1 MKLFIQ
7 IPCYN
12 EKDSLS
18 KVLEGI
24 PKKIEGVDEIKVLV
38 IDDGSTDGTADL
50 ALSLGV
56 DGVVGHRENR
66 GLAAAFQT
74 GIDACLKRGAD
85 LIVNMDGDNQY
96 PGDQIQRLIQPILD
110 GQADMVIGDRQTGTL
125 DHFSPLKKLLQRW
138 GSLVVRMS
146 SGTDVPDATSGFRAF
161 SRDAAMRFS
170 IFTRY
175 TYTLETIIQ
184 AKKKGISV
192 ANVPIRVE
200 ATQRPSRLMKNS
212 LSYVLRSAA
221 SIVRVY
227 ALYEPFRI
235 FVYTSLPFFGV
246 GTLFLGRFLFLFCL
260 GERGV
265 GRFVQSVVAGS
276 TAVILGLVFVAIG
289 IIADSV
295 AANRKVTEQMHLRL
309 KRQELNDSRAEA
321 DNRQEAPER

>member
-146 SGTDVPDATSGFRAF
+146 SGTDVPDATSGFRAC